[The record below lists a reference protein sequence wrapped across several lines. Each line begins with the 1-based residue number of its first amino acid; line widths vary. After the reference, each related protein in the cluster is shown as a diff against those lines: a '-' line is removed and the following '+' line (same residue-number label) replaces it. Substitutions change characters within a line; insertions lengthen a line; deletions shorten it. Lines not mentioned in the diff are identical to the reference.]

1 MGLIVLCRDF
11 GFYVMNVKEP
21 IKSFEQA
28 GSIQICELELLGS
41 CGDGRNMVSVLCSGN
56 VSHFPCL

>member
-41 CGDGRNMVSVLCSGN
+41 CGDGRKMVSVLCSGN